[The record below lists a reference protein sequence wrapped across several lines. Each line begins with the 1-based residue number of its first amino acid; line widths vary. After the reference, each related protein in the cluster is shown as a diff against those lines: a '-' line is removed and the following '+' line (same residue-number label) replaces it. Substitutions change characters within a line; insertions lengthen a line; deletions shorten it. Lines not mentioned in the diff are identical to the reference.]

1 MFKDRSIFFIEKKSV
16 FLINFLLIILVILS
30 FIYDISLQY
39 FFYFNVV
46 ITFFLAYFFFKHS
59 KKLAKMLIVTNM
71 FIFFYFLYPKVSV
84 FFSEI
89 FGAESYI
96 FIIFYNILIA
106 YLFLLFSGQ
115 KEGFRGNLK
124 KINFLIVGIVILI
137 GLSFGLFFTL
147 IKEPIPTIFTTFGED
162 NNFEILRFLLF
173 SSFLVAFSEQ
183 MIFSGFLFNVY
194 QNLNSKHDAFYQVAI
209 IFVMF
214 HLLRF
219 EILVKHYYANFSNM
233 YIFYIGAYYLLLFAF
248 MLTALYLY
256 SFKTEKY
263 EGNFIYPV
271 ILHFMADFGLFVFY
285 YFKI

>member
-1 MFKDRSIFFIEKKSV
+1 MSEDKNVFFLEKKSV
-16 FLINFLLIILVILS
+16 FLINFFLIILVILS
-30 FIYDISLQY
+30 FLFNVSLKY
-39 FFYFNVV
+39 FFYFNV
-46 ITFFLAYFFFKHS
+46 IFTFFVSYFFFKHS
-59 KKLAKMLIVTNM
+59 RKLAKMLIVTNM
-71 FIFFYFLYPKVSV
+71 FIFFYFLYPIVSS
-84 FFSEI
+84 FLSEL

-106 YLFLLFSGQ
+106 YLFLFFSGYTQ
-115 KEGFRGNLK
+115 GFVGNIK
-124 KINFLIVGIVILI
+124 KLNVVILGIVILL

-147 IKEPIPTIFTTFGED
+147 IREPIPTIFTTFTNE
-162 NNFEILRFLLF
+162 NNFEIVKFLFF

-194 QNLNSKHDAFYQVAI
+194 KNLTSKHDAFYQTAI

-219 EILVKHYYANFSNM
+219 EILVKHYFVNFNEM
-233 YIFYIGAYYLLLFAF
+233 YIFYIIAYYFLLFAF

-263 EGNFIYPV
+263 EGNFFYAV
-271 ILHFMADFGLFVFY
+271 TLHFMADFGLFIFY
-285 YFKI
+285 YMGI